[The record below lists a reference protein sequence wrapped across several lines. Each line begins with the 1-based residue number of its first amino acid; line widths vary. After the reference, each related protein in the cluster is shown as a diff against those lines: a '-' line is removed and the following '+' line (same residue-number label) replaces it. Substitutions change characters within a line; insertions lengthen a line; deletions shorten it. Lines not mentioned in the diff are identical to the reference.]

1 MTMQEVREYLDR
13 KIDNN
18 PNELIITFY
27 EARIKLNLSEEETD
41 ALLAHCKTRLE
52 NIGYQVFFTG
62 AKFSY
67 NGENRVVKD
76 NELMVAIKAWKYGIS
91 LL

>member
-1 MTMQEVREYLDR
+1 MTMQDITNYLDN
-13 KIDNN
+13 KIAKNS
-18 PNELIITFY
+18 NEIVVTFY
-27 EARIKLNLSEEETD
+27 EARVKMNLSEEETD

-76 NELMVAIKAWKYGIS
+76 NELMVAIKEQEEFT
-91 LL
+91 

>member
-41 ALLAHCKTRLE
+41 ALLAHCKTRL
-52 NIGYQVFFTG
+52 
-62 AKFSY
+62 
-67 NGENRVVKD
+67 
-76 NELMVAIKAWKYGIS
+76 
-91 LL
+91 